1 MGKNRLSRPTENQK
15 YDEYRIAAESIRK
28 KEKKKGDSMHY
39 RLFSFP
45 ITHKGWTFHVTL
57 WQPCLVLD

>member
-45 ITHKGWTFHVTL
+45 ITHKG
-57 WQPCLVLD
+57 